1 MKKVIKWILSPKKL
15 SKWSADGIQQAI
27 NKSRYSEQ
35 IEKYGAL
42 ADKFTEVQKWLTD
55 ILKDGKVDELERDDI
70 EKKLLPLYNKLFDVI

>member
-42 ADKFTEVQKWLTD
+42 ADKITAVQKWMTE
-55 ILKDGKVDELERDDI
+55 ILKDGKVDDLERSEI
-70 EKKLLPLYNKLFDVI
+70 ESKLLPVFNKLLELI